1 MRPNQTADL
10 QVTLTQRTTG
20 AVAAGRIFF
29 PCTPTVQQWEVE
41 VRARGKEIFE
51 PGAATA
57 VAVART
63 LVAGGESDDA
73 HQWLVNIT
81 LVSE

>member
-1 MRPNQTADL
+1 MA
-10 QVTLTQRTTG
+10 
-20 AVAAGRIFF
+20 IE
-29 PCTPTVQQWEVE
+29 VQ
-41 VRARGKEIFE
+41 AKGKDNLE

-63 LVAGGESDDA
+63 FIGGGESDDA

-81 LVSE
+81 LVNE